1 MTTRRFGRKGLAAI
15 TLCTVTAV
23 GIGASGYAQLLTA
36 PRINSAARAT
46 APAVRLHTP
55 VAAPSAPP
63 APPIASPPPPS
74 GPFPNASNT
83 GVPVGT
89 ALSAYT
95 GPCTI
100 TAANTLID
108 AKTINCDLVI
118 QAAGVV
124 VTRSKIVGTISTD
137 ENSTGFSFAIS
148 DSEVNAGNEVN
159 TGIGAVNFTATRVHV
174 FGGNR
179 SIHCFLKCTVTDS
192 YVHGQF
198 TDSTGVAHES
208 GIRMGQNATI
218 RHNTILCDA
227 PDVPPD
233 AGCSADLTGYGDY
246 APVRNNLI
254 EANLFKAST
263 GGYCAYG
270 GSSLGKPFSGQ
281 TQGIVFRN
289 NTFEHGSGGKCGSFG
304 PITSFD
310 TSLPGNIWTGNVWDD
325 GKVVPAAK

>member
-1 MTTRRFGRKGLAAI
+1 MTTRRFGRKALIGV
-15 TLCTVTAV
+15 TLCAVLAV
-23 GIGASGYAQLLTA
+23 GLGAAGYAQILLAT
-36 PRINSAARAT
+36 PRINSFGARAN

-55 VAAPSAPP
+55 AAAPP
-63 APPIASPPPPS
+63 AAPAPPV
-74 GPFPNASNT
+74 GPFPNASDT
-83 GVPVGT
+83 GVPAGT
-89 ALSAYT
+89 ALTAYA

-100 TAANTLID
+100 TVANTVID

-124 VTRSKIVGTISTD
+124 VTRSRIVGSISTD

-148 DSEVNAGNEVN
+148 DSEVNAGNKVN

-179 SIHCFLKCTVTDS
+179 SIHCFLNCTVVDS

-198 TDSTGVAHES
+198 TDSTGVTHES

-233 AGCSADLTGYGDY
+233 AGCSADLTGYGDFG
-246 APVRNNLI
+246 PVRNNLI
-254 EANLFKAST
+254 EANMFKAST
-263 GGYCAYG
+263 GGFCAYG
-270 GSSLGKPFSGQ
+270 GSSPGKPFSGQ
-281 TQGIVFRN
+281 TLGIVFRN
-289 NTFEHGSGGKCGSFG
+289 NTFERGPGGKCGFFG

-310 TSLPGNIWTGNVWDD
+310 TSLSGNIWTGNVWDD
-325 GKVVPAAK
+325 GSVVPPAN

>member
-1 MTTRRFGRKGLAAI
+1 MVLSLLGALRVALELAYDYLAVVGATRAI
-15 TLCTVTAV
+15 FAIHALWLGAFDPECGAWRGSR
-23 GIGASGYAQLLTA
+23 GI
-36 PRINSAARAT
+36 
-46 APAVRLHTP
+46 
-55 VAAPSAPP
+55 
-63 APPIASPPPPS
+63 
-74 GPFPNASNT
+74 T
-83 GVPVGT
+83 GVSWGHVATVGAIVT
-89 ALSAYT
+89 
-95 GPCTI
+95 P
-100 TAANTLID
+100 
-108 AKTINCDLVI
+108 
-118 QAAGVV
+118 AGVV

-198 TDSTGVAHES
+198 TDSTGAAHES

-289 NTFEHGSGGKCGSFG
+289 NTFEHGSGGKCDSFG